1 MQKGAPME
9 KQYVIDDIALK
20 DTWRLFHIM
29 AEFVEGFEN
38 LSDIHPAVSIFGSS
52 RCKEGDLLYTR
63 TYNLSRLLAK
73 NGFNIITGGGGGV
86 MEAANRGAADEGA
99 KSVGINIE
107 LPFEQKPNP
116 YTNVKL
122 HFRYFFVRKVM
133 FIKYAVAYIVLPGGF
148 GTLDECFEAITL
160 IQTKKI
166 KPFPVILVDSSY
178 WSRVV
183 AWIKEELLTNGMVTK
198 EDTNIFKVMDEPEE
212 IVEYLKKF
220 VIL

>member
-1 MQKGAPME
+1 ME
-9 KQYVIDDIALK
+9 KQYVIDDITLK
-20 DTWRLFHIM
+20 DTWRLFHII

-38 LSDIHPAVSIFGSS
+38 LADIHPAISIFGSS

-86 MEAANRGAADEGA
+86 MEAANRGASEEGA

-107 LPFEQKPNP
+107 LPLEQKPNP
-116 YTNVKL
+116 YSNIRLNYK
-122 HFRYFFVRKVM
+122 YFFVRKVM
-133 FIKYAVAYIVLPGGF
+133 FLKYAVAFIMLPGGF

-160 IQTKKI
+160 IQTKKM

-178 WSRVV
+178 WNGLIE
-183 AWIKEELLTNGMVTK
+183 WIREKLLSSGTITK
-198 EDTNIFKVMDEPEE
+198 EDMNIFKVIDEPEE
-212 IVEYLKKF
+212 IVEYVKKF

>member
-178 WSRVV
+178 WNRIVS
-183 AWIKEELLTNGMVTK
+183 WIKEELLTNGMVTK
-198 EDTNIFKVMDEPEE
+198 DDTNIFKVMDEPEE

>member
-1 MQKGAPME
+1 ME

-38 LSDIHPAVSIFGSS
+38 LADIHPAISIFGSS

-86 MEAANRGAADEGA
+86 MEAANRGASEEGA

-107 LPFEQKPNP
+107 LPLEQKPNP
-116 YTNVKL
+116 YSNIRL
-122 HFRYFFVRKVM
+122 NYRYFFVRKVM
-133 FIKYAVAYIVLPGGF
+133 FLKYAVAFIMLPGGF

-160 IQTKKI
+160 IQTKKMR
-166 KPFPVILVDSSY
+166 PFPIILVDSSY
-178 WSRVV
+178 WNGLIE
-183 AWIKEELLTNGMVTK
+183 WIREKLLSSGTITK
-198 EDTNIFKVMDEPEE
+198 EDMNIFKVMDEPEE
-212 IVEYLKKF
+212 IVEYVKKF